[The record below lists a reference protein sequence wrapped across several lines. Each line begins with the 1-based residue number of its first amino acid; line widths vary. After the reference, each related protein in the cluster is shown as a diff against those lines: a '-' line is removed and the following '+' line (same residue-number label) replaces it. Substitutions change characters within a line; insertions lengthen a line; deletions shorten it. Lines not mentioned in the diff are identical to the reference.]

1 VRSTTH
7 DISTLARLTSGTHA
21 VINLDAYEA
30 NIRVLRSLVPQSTA
44 FMAVVKADAYGHG
57 AAQCAL
63 AAQQAGAAWIGVAR
77 ISEARYLRANG
88 TTAPILVLG
97 PPNMAEIGDAIDQDI
112 TLALGTLQSIS
123 AVSDVGIRL
132 GRPARVHLKIDTG
145 MHRFGVAPELG
156 AQAARLIEDAPGLAL
171 DGVFTHFSCADEC
184 DPTATVTETSRFEE
198 AISAIHRA
206 GIEPR
211 WVHLANS
218 AAIVTGRIGPAN
230 MVRSGILTHGLSPSD
245 EVTADERFTPTMSIR
260 SVVGRIASLRS
271 GEGVSYG
278 MLYKAKADEPLATIP
293 IGYADGLPRTLANQ
307 GWFVINGERRPIR
320 GRVCMDQ
327 TIVGNAAGVNEGDV
341 AIIIGP
347 GSEGAMTFESAGH
360 LVGTN
365 CYEVATRLM
374 PRVPRLYRRGER
386 FVAWE
391 HLLTGERGT
400 LG

>member
-1 VRSTTH
+1 M
-7 DISTLARLTSGTHA
+7 
-21 VINLDAYEA
+21 A
-30 NIRVLRSLVPQSTA
+30 NIKVLRSLVSQSTA

-63 AAQQAGAAWIGVAR
+63 AAQEAGAAWIGVAR
-77 ISEARYLRANG
+77 ITEARYLRANG

-97 PPNMAEIGDAIDQDI
+97 PPNMAEVRDAIEHDI
-112 TLALGTLQSIS
+112 TLALGTMQSIA
-123 AVSDVGIRL
+123 AVSSIGERL
-132 GRPARVHLKIDTG
+132 GRSARVHLKIDTG
-145 MHRFGVAPELG
+145 MHRFGVIPEQ
-156 AQAARLIEDAPGLAL
+156 AAEAARLIDDAPGLVL

-184 DPTATVTETSRFEE
+184 DPTPTVAETARFEE
-198 AISAIHRA
+198 AVGAIHRA

-245 EVTADERFTPTMSIR
+245 EVTADDRFVPTMSIR
-260 SVVGRIASLRS
+260 SVVGRVASLRS

-278 MLYKAKADEPLATIP
+278 MLYRAQADEPLATIP

-327 TIVGNAAGVNEGDV
+327 TIVGDAAGVSEGDPV
-341 AIIIGP
+341 TIIG
-347 GSEGAMTFESAGH
+347 SATEGAMTFESAAQ

-386 FVAWE
+386 YVAWE
-391 HLLTGERGT
+391 HLLIGERGT